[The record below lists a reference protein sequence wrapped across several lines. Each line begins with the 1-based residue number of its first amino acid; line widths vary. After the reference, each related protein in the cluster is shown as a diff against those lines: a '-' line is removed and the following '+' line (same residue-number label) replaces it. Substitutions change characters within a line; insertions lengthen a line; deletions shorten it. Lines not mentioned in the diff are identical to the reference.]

1 MEDRNAAKA
10 RYTIAL
16 IATSRMFKEGTIDA
30 DEKVRVPGAFAA
42 LSDCVGCVACCGC
55 ESCGSFAWACCR

>member
-30 DEKVRVPGAFAA
+30 DEKVRVPGGLCYAFR
-42 LSDCVGCVACCGC
+42 LRWV
-55 ESCGSFAWACCR
+55 CRLLWV